1 MSTHAEAAAIGL
13 THGGS
18 EDTGLGHRGPES
30 KSIVVPYGF
39 WLFVLSDMVLF
50 SGLFASYATLVHA
63 TDGGPITNQVFHRD
77 LVAIET
83 IALLLSSF
91 VCGLAMITSKRA
103 NMLWTQGW
111 LLLTGL
117 LGLVFLS
124 IELYEFA
131 EMIRIGA
138 GPQRSAFLSAFFTLV
153 GCHGAH
159 VTCGLLW
166 IGTMMAQIW
175 AKGFQ
180 PHIMRRLLCLSVFWH
195 ALDIIWVA
203 IFTIVYL
210 IGTLPA

>member
-1 MSTHAEAAAIGL
+1 MTTASEAPAVGL
-13 THGGS
+13 THQSS
-18 EDTGLGHRGPES
+18 EDTGLGHRGPAS

-50 SGLFASYATLVHA
+50 SALFATYATLAHA
-63 TDGGPITNQVFHRD
+63 TDGGPTSNELFHRN

-83 IALLLSSF
+83 LALLVSSF
-91 VCGLAMITSKRA
+91 VCGLAMITAKRA
-103 NMLWTQGW
+103 NMLWTQVW
-111 LLLTGL
+111 LLVTAL

-124 IELYEFA
+124 IEIHEFA
-131 EMIRIGA
+131 SMVAEG
-138 GPQRSAFLSAFFTLV
+138 GPPQRSAFLSAFFTLV

-166 IGTMMAQIW
+166 IGTMMAQLW
-175 AKGFQ
+175 TKGFQ

-210 IGTLPA
+210 IGTLP

>member
-1 MSTHAEAAAIGL
+1 VSTQEAAAVGL

-18 EDTGLGHRGPES
+18 EDTGLGTRGPQS

-50 SGLFASYATLVHA
+50 SALFATYASLVHA
-63 TDGGPITNQVFHRD
+63 TDGGPVTNQLFDRR
-77 LVAIET
+77 LVAVET
-83 IALLLSSF
+83 IALLVSSF
-91 VCGLAMITSKRA
+91 VCGLAMIAAKRR
-103 NMLWTQGW
+103 NMPWTLAW

-124 IELYEFA
+124 IEIYEFA
-131 EMIRIGA
+131 SMIGEGA
-138 GPQRSAFLSAFFTLV
+138 GPQRSAFLSSFFTLV

-159 VTCGLLW
+159 VTAGLMW
-166 IGTMMAQIW
+166 IGTMMAQVW

-210 IGTLPA
+210 IGTLP

>member
-1 MSTHAEAAAIGL
+1 MTTASEVPAVGL
-13 THGGS
+13 THQSS
-18 EDTGLGHRGPES
+18 EDTGLGHRGPAS

-50 SGLFASYATLVHA
+50 SALFATYATLAHA
-63 TDGGPITNQVFHRD
+63 TDGGPTSNELFHRS

-83 IALLLSSF
+83 LALLVSSF
-91 VCGLAMITSKRA
+91 VCGLAMITARRA
-103 NMLWTQGW
+103 NMLWTQAW
-111 LLLTGL
+111 LLLTAL

-124 IELYEFA
+124 IEIYEFA
-131 EMIRIGA
+131 SMVAEGA
-138 GPQRSAFLSAFFTLV
+138 PPQRSAFLSAFFTLV

-166 IGTMMAQIW
+166 IGTMMAQVW
-175 AKGFQ
+175 TKGFQ

-210 IGTLPA
+210 IGTLP

>member
-1 MSTHAEAAAIGL
+1 MSSEAPVVGL

-18 EDTGLGHRGPES
+18 EDTGLGSRGPES

-50 SGLFASYATLVHA
+50 SALFASYATLAHA
-63 TDGGPITNQVFHRD
+63 TDLGPTSNQLFDRT
-77 LVAIET
+77 LVAVET
-83 IALLLSSF
+83 LALLFSSF
-91 VCGLAMITSKRA
+91 TCGLAILASKRA
-103 NMLWTQGW
+103 NTAWTEIW
-111 LLLTGL
+111 LLVTAA
-117 LGLVFLS
+117 LGLVFLG
-124 IELYEFA
+124 IELHEFTHMIA
-131 EMIRIGA
+131 EGA

-159 VTCGLLW
+159 VTAGLMW
-166 IGTMMAQIW
+166 IGTMLAQIW

-180 PHIMRRLLCLSVFWH
+180 PHIMRRLLCLSIFWH

-210 IGTLPA
+210 IGTLQ

>member
-1 MSTHAEAAAIGL
+1 MTAGTEAPAIGL
-13 THGGS
+13 THVGS

-50 SGLFASYATLVHA
+50 SALFATYASLVNA
-63 TDGGPITNQVFHRD
+63 TDGGPITNQLFDRN

-83 IALLLSSF
+83 IALLISSF
-91 VCGLAMITSKRA
+91 TCGLAMIAAKRG
-103 NMLWTQGW
+103 NMTGTQAW
-111 LLLTGL
+111 LVVTGV

-131 EMIRIGA
+131 HMIGEGA
-138 GPQRSAFLSAFFTLV
+138 GPQRSAFLSSFFTLV

-159 VTCGLLW
+159 VTAGLLW

-175 AKGFQ
+175 AKGFRQ
-180 PHIMRRLLCLSVFWH
+180 DIMRRLLCLSVFWH

-210 IGTLPA
+210 IGTLP

>member
-1 MSTHAEAAAIGL
+1 MTVGTEAPIVGL
-13 THGGS
+13 THRAS
-18 EDTGLGHRGPES
+18 EDTGLGHRGLES

-50 SGLFASYATLVHA
+50 SALFASYATLAHA
-63 TDGGPITNQVFHRD
+63 TDGGPISNQLFDRN

-83 IALLLSSF
+83 IALLVSSF
-91 VCGLAMITSKRA
+91 VCGLAMIAAKRA
-103 NMLWTQGW
+103 NMIWTQGW
-111 LLLTGL
+111 LLVTGL
-117 LGLVFLS
+117 LGAVFLF
-124 IELYEFA
+124 IELFEFA
-131 EMIRIGA
+131 KMVAEGA
-138 GPQRSAFLSAFFTLV
+138 PPQRSAFLSSFFTLV

-159 VTCGLLW
+159 VTAGLLW

-175 AKGFQ
+175 AKGFKE
-180 PHIMRRLLCLSVFWH
+180 HIVRRLLCLSIFWH

>member
-1 MSTHAEAAAIGL
+1 MTSEAPSIGF
-13 THGGS
+13 THGRS
-18 EDTGLGHRGPES
+18 EDTGLGNRGPQS

-50 SGLFASYATLVHA
+50 SALFASYASLVHA
-63 TDGGPITNQVFHRD
+63 TDGGPVTSQLFDRTN
-77 LVAIET
+77 VAIET
-83 IALLLSSF
+83 VSLLLSSF
-91 VCGLAMITSKRA
+91 MCGLAMIAA
-103 NMLWTQGW
+103 NRKNLFWTEAW
-111 LLLTGL
+111 LVVTGL
-117 LGLVFLS
+117 LGLVFLL
-124 IELYEFA
+124 IELREFA
-131 EMIRIGA
+131 GMIAIGA

-159 VTCGLLW
+159 VTAGLLW

-180 PHIMRRLLCLSVFWH
+180 PHIHRRLLCLSVFWH

-210 IGTLPA
+210 IGTLP

>member
-1 MSTHAEAAAIGL
+1 M
-13 THGGS
+13 
-18 EDTGLGHRGPES
+18 
-30 KSIVVPYGF
+30 
-39 WLFVLSDMVLF
+39 F
-50 SGLFASYATLVHA
+50 SALFATYATLVHA
-63 TDGGPITNQVFHRD
+63 TAGGPTTNQLFDRN

-83 IALLLSSF
+83 IALLVSSF
-91 VCGLAMITSKRA
+91 VCGLAIIAAKRA
-103 NMLWTQGW
+103 NMMWTQAW
-111 LLLTGL
+111 LLVTGL
-117 LGLVFLS
+117 LGAVFLF

-131 EMIRIGA
+131 SMIGEGA

-180 PHIMRRLLCLSVFWH
+180 PHILRRLFCLSIFWH

-210 IGTLPA
+210 IGTLP

>member
-1 MSTHAEAAAIGL
+1 MSTHAEAAAVGL

-18 EDTGLGHRGPES
+18 EDTGLGNRGPQS

-50 SGLFASYATLVHA
+50 SALFASYAALVHS
-63 TDGGPITNQVFHRD
+63 TDGGPVTNQLFDRTK
-77 LVAIET
+77 VAVET
-83 IALLLSSF
+83 VSLLLSSF
-91 VCGLAMITSKRA
+91 TCGLALIAAKRR
-103 NMLWTQGW
+103 NLFWTEAW
-111 LLLTGL
+111 FIVTGL
-117 LGLVFLS
+117 LGLVFLY
-124 IELYEFA
+124 IELHEFA
-131 EMIRIGA
+131 GMIAIGA

-159 VTCGLLW
+159 VTAGLLW

-180 PHIMRRLLCLSVFWH
+180 PHIHRRLLCLSVFWH

-203 IFTIVYL
+203 IFTIDYL
-210 IGTLPA
+210 IGTLP

>member
-1 MSTHAEAAAIGL
+1 MTTEAATIGL
-13 THGGS
+13 THSGS

-50 SGLFASYATLVHA
+50 SALFATYASLSHA
-63 TDGGPITNQVFHRD
+63 TDFGPNSQQLFDRN

-83 IALLLSSF
+83 VALLLSSF
-91 VCGLAMITSKRA
+91 VCGLAMIAAKRA
-103 NMLWTQGW
+103 NMIWTQGW
-111 LLLTGL
+111 LLVTGL
-117 LGLVFLS
+117 LGFVFLS
-124 IELYEFA
+124 VELFEFTK
-131 EMIRIGA
+131 MIGEGA
-138 GPQRSAFLSAFFTLV
+138 GPQRSAFLSSFFTLV

-175 AKGFQ
+175 AKGFRDD
-180 PHIMRRLLCLSVFWH
+180 IVRRLLCLSIFWH
-195 ALDIIWVA
+195 ALDIVWVA

-210 IGTLPA
+210 IGTLP

>member
-1 MSTHAEAAAIGL
+1 MSTASEAPAVGL
-13 THGGS
+13 THLGS
-18 EDTGLGHRGPES
+18 EDTGLGHRGPAS

-39 WLFVLSDMVLF
+39 WLFILSDMVLF
-50 SGLFASYATLVHA
+50 SALFATYASLVRA
-63 TDGGPITNQVFHRD
+63 TDGGPTTNQLFDRN

-83 IALLLSSF
+83 LALLVSSF
-91 VCGLAMITSKRA
+91 VCGLAMIAAKRK

-111 LLLTGL
+111 LLVTGL
-117 LGLVFLS
+117 LGVVFLS
-124 IELYEFA
+124 IEIYEFSS
-131 EMIRIGA
+131 MISEGA
-138 GPQRSAFLSAFFTLV
+138 GPQRSALLSSFFTLV

-175 AKGFQ
+175 AKGFRQ
-180 PHIMRRLLCLSVFWH
+180 DIMRRLLCLSVFWH

-210 IGTLPA
+210 IGTLP

>member
-1 MSTHAEAAAIGL
+1 MTAATEAPAIGL

-50 SGLFASYATLVHA
+50 SALFATYASLVRA
-63 TDGGPITNQVFHRD
+63 TDGGPTTSQLFDRN

-83 IALLLSSF
+83 LALLVSSF
-91 VCGLAMITSKRA
+91 VCGLAMIAAKRK
-103 NMLWTQGW
+103 NMLWTQAW
-111 LLLTGL
+111 LVLTGL

-124 IELYEFA
+124 IELHEFA
-131 EMIRIGA
+131 SMVAEGA
-138 GPQRSAFLSAFFTLV
+138 PPQRSAFLSAFFTLV

-159 VTCGLLW
+159 VTAGLMWL
-166 IGTMMAQIW
+166 GTMMAQIW
-175 AKGFQ
+175 AKGFRQ
-180 PHIMRRLLCLSVFWH
+180 DIMRRLLCFSVFWH

-210 IGTLPA
+210 IGTLP

>member
-1 MSTHAEAAAIGL
+1 MSTQEAAVIGL

-50 SGLFASYATLVHA
+50 SALFATYASLVHA
-63 TDGGPITNQVFHRD
+63 TDSGPITNQVFHRD

-83 IALLLSSF
+83 LALLVSSF
-91 VCGLAMITSKRA
+91 VCGLAMIAAKRA

-111 LLLTGL
+111 LILTGL
-117 LGLVFLS
+117 LGLVFLV
-124 IELYEFA
+124 IEISEFA
-131 EMIRIGA
+131 GMIAIGA

-210 IGTLPA
+210 IGTLP